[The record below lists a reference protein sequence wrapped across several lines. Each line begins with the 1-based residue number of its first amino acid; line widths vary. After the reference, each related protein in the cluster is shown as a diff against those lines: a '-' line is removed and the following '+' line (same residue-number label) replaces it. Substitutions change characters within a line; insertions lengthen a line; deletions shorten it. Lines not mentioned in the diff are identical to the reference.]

1 MSSLSKEIIGQPTIE
16 ECMKEYPFLSPIT
29 YTSERTGTIVRYVR
43 GYVFEKT
50 LWFPA
55 YAAWDG
61 GLCRDYMP
69 MGWEDELLAEWRGH
83 DQDLEEVY
91 EKEW

>member
-29 YTSERTGTIVRYVR
+29 YTSKRTGTIVRYVR

-61 GLCRDYMP
+61 EIGR
-69 MGWEDELLAEWRGH
+69 AH
-83 DQDLEEVY
+83 V
-91 EKEW
+91 

>member
-29 YTSERTGTIVRYVR
+29 YTSERTGTVVRYVR

-55 YAAWDG
+55 YASWDS

-69 MGWEDELLAEWRGH
+69 MGWEDELLAEWHGH